1 MLLPYWLRL
10 VCLALLSVGLM
21 QSALVLLMQ
30 LLTPAINRALARL
43 SARWQERACFAMP
56 VIPHI
61 AAFTLA
67 AVVVAPQYILSET
80 NLLKERVGVICVAGA
95 LAAAAR
101 YGYALVRASCLMRKT
116 LPRQKPEVAVCAGG
130 VSIQVAE
137 SEYPLLA
144 VSGLLLPKIIVSRHL
159 LDTAMLS
166 PEALQIALAHEAAHI
181 RHYDNLKLFVL
192 SSLALPV
199 GANAA
204 VRRWRQAA
212 EIAADRDAVAGSRVR
227 AILLAE
233 TLLVAARAVP
243 PHPMATVT
251 LGLLPYEEDLENRI
265 HHLLGNESG
274 NGVYTGRFTLL
285 GGGLILLGVAWL
297 LLQLTLASFHGLA
310 EYVLHLG

>member
-10 VCLALLSVGLM
+10 VCLVLLSVGLI
-21 QSALVLLMQ
+21 QSALVLLLQ
-30 LLTPAINRALARL
+30 LLTPAINRALGQL

-67 AVVVAPQYILSET
+67 TVVVAPQYILSET

-95 LAAAAR
+95 LVAAAR
-101 YGYALVRASCLMRKT
+101 YAYALVRASRLMRKAQ
-116 LPRQKPEVAVCAGG
+116 PRHKATVAACAGG
-130 VSIQVAE
+130 ASVQVAE

-144 VSGLLLPKIIVSRHL
+144 VSGLLLPKIIISRSL

-166 PEALQIALAHEAAHI
+166 PRALQIAIAHEAAHI

-192 SSLALPV
+192 SSLALPL

-212 EIAADRDAVAGSRVR
+212 EIAADQDAVAGSRAR

-243 PHPMATVT
+243 AHPPASVT
-251 LGLLPYEEDLENRI
+251 LGLLPYEEDLEKRI
-265 HHLLGNESG
+265 HHLLHNESG
-274 NGVYTGRFTLL
+274 SGECTGRFTLL
-285 GGGLILLGVAWL
+285 GGGLLLLAAVWS